1 MCKTGCETGCLTVC
15 TSHKDS
21 LLSDNTLLTNAK
33 IGLHTPWTW
42 FVTCRFSVCFN
53 IERPVW
59 WNQVRLL
66 TFFAPWPQWLMPR
79 HTSSSRYSSSWL
91 DAFFL
96 FFLKCGMGGTPYRIK
111 SKYPEISIN
120 YDHFFNTATA
130 VFNCFVFV
138 FQALARNVMRVQ
150 TLYRAIMSTLQYIK
164 SCFQWE
170 SFQRS
175 LLAFLVKCF
184 NCLSTHYLHFPLFSL
199 QGCGRQPQ
207 SGQPLLELS

>member
-96 FFLKCGMGGTPYRIK
+96 FFFLKCGMGGTPYRIK

-130 VFNCFVFV
+130 VFNCFV
-138 FQALARNVMRVQ
+138 
-150 TLYRAIMSTLQYIK
+150 
-164 SCFQWE
+164 
-170 SFQRS
+170 
-175 LLAFLVKCF
+175 
-184 NCLSTHYLHFPLFSL
+184 CLSFRLWPGTWCVFRHCTGQSCRLCSTSKAASS
-199 QGCGRQPQ
+199 GRVFR
-207 SGQPLLELS
+207 GAC

>member
-96 FFLKCGMGGTPYRIK
+96 WSVVWVELLTELNPNTLK
-111 SKYPEISIN
+111 S
-120 YDHFFNTATA
+120 
-130 VFNCFVFV
+130 V
-138 FQALARNVMRVQ
+138 
-150 TLYRAIMSTLQYIK
+150 STMTIFSTQLLQYLTAL
-164 SCFQWE
+164 C
-170 SFQRS
+170 
-175 LLAFLVKCF
+175 V
-184 NCLSTHYLHFPLFSL
+184 CLS
-199 QGCGRQPQ
+199 G
-207 SGQPLLELS
+207 SGQERDACSDIVQGNHVDSAVHQKLLPVGEFSEEPASLPGEVL